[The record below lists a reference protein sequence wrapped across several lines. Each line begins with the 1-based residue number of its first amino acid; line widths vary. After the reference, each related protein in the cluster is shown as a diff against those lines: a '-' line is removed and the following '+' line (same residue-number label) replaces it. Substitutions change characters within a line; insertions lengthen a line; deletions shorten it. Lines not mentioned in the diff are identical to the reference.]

1 MAARTLRTF
10 TNKWSRKLHRW
21 GAVIAILP
29 VLIVLVTGIILQL
42 KKQSDW
48 IQPPTIKGESKLS
61 DVPGST
67 LTLEQILAIASTAED
82 AAIET
87 WNEIDRLDI
96 RPSKGIVKVR
106 AESGYEVQID
116 LHTGEI
122 VQVAYRRSDLIESI
136 HDGSFFAGDLTK
148 LYVFLPS
155 GVILLCLWT
164 TGVYLWL
171 IPILA
176 KRSGQKRRAAN
187 TTDAA

>member
-1 MAARTLRTF
+1 VCSSDL
-10 TNKWSRKLHRW
+10 
-21 GAVIAILP
+21 IAILP